1 VNTDCDGTDDHVKVS
16 LLVEYT
22 MFTVSGAAPRV
33 FAVTD
38 MIAFVASVAGIPD
51 RTTDESDDVPTMPGG
66 TLDVNVILVPAAGVK
81 LTVIAGI
88 ARPSVKARE
97 GTLDVAESELVVTDI
112 VSVFDPDN
120 PVRVVAV
127 TTTSFDG
134 VSAVG
139 VPEMS
144 PVVEIV
150 SPAGRL
156 VDVYN
161 PMVSPGGYNV
171 SATTW
176 RDTGTPK

>member
-1 VNTDCDGTDDHVKVS
+1 MNTDCEGTDDHVKVS

-22 MFTVSGAAPRV
+22 MLTVSGAAPRV

-38 MIAFVASVAGIPD
+38 MVASVASVAGIPD
-51 RTTDESDDVPTMPGG
+51 RTTDDVPTMPGG
-66 TLDVNVILVPAAGVK
+66 TLDVKVTLVPAAEVK
-81 LTVIAGI
+81 LTVIGGI

-97 GTLDVAESELVVTDI
+97 GTLDVAESELVVTVM

-127 TTTSFDG
+127 TTTSLDG

-150 SPAGRL
+150 SPAGRA

-161 PMVSPGGYNV
+161 PMVRPDGYNV

-176 RDTGTPK
+176 RDAGTPR